1 MNFFTRIFF
10 CSLFLI
16 ANTSFGQDFAINF
29 SKGSSIL
36 YYDVDSKAD
45 LSNRLSISLKS
56 KKSILELGYFGG
68 SYSDQRILLNDYEI
82 YENYI
87 SNTNNLFFSYGNEFA
102 NFGNFKFY
110 LGLEVG
116 AGQFSNFTNLENK
129 LGLSYLDYNFDEWWL
144 SEVGFYSD
152 NDYETSLSELNIDGL
167 KKYETN
173 FFFLGPSFECAFGL
187 VDRLEISFKSVYRKN
202 STDLLDNVNTN
213 NIRNISAKSS
223 SDNQFDF
230 FVGIKFQLNSKKEDR
245 SDSLMVQIESVIKD
259 SVEAD
264 VEDVSIVRSE
274 QAQTNQAIISK
285 EQYILDYFDFEADQS
300 QTDSDFEIIDIDS
313 NLVDNNSKS
322 IIIEDFYVEQDSLE
336 SQSNQINS
344 SGTYFLVVGVFSEIN
359 NLKKM
364 AKSLEISPEN
374 FFVKNNLN
382 YLYIFNTEFLEEA
395 RQLRSSFSVDCWI
408 YSDDK

>member
-187 VDRLEISFKSVYRKN
+187 VDRSNKLFK
-202 STDLLDNVNTN
+202 
-213 NIRNISAKSS
+213 A
-223 SDNQFDF
+223 
-230 FVGIKFQLNSKKEDR
+230 
-245 SDSLMVQIESVIKD
+245 
-259 SVEAD
+259 A
-264 VEDVSIVRSE
+264 
-274 QAQTNQAIISK
+274 
-285 EQYILDYFDFEADQS
+285 
-300 QTDSDFEIIDIDS
+300 
-313 NLVDNNSKS
+313 
-322 IIIEDFYVEQDSLE
+322 
-336 SQSNQINS
+336 
-344 SGTYFLVVGVFSEIN
+344 
-359 NLKKM
+359 
-364 AKSLEISPEN
+364 
-374 FFVKNNLN
+374 
-382 YLYIFNTEFLEEA
+382 
-395 RQLRSSFSVDCWI
+395 
-408 YSDDK
+408 